1 VPEIF
6 GQLFGIAVFASLI
19 RAFVPL
25 FLATLGGLFN
35 ERSGIVNIGIDGMM
49 IFGTWFG
56 AWGSLRYGAVAGL
69 LIATLSGMLVA
80 LIHAV
85 ATVTFRVDQ
94 IVSGVAINILALGV
108 PRFLSIVAFG
118 EGQETQS
125 PAVPSL
131 PTFSVPGLGTISPV
145 VPLTILLGIAA
156 WWVLNRTVLGLR
168 LRSAGENPRAAES
181 LGVRVISMRYAGVL
195 ISGAFAGLAGGY
207 LSVELVGQYTEGMN
221 QGRGFIALAALILGN
236 WSVIGVAFS
245 CLLFGWTE
253 ALTVYLRVDW
263 INNAFIASLP
273 YIVTLVVLAL
283 FSRRVRPPKAVG
295 QAYEAG
301 SPV

>member
-1 VPEIF
+1 VPEIV
-6 GQLFGIAVFASLI
+6 GQLFGIAVIASLI

-56 AWGSLRYGAVAGL
+56 AWGSLRYGAAAGL

-118 EGQETQS
+118 EGQEAQS

-131 PTFSVPGLGTISPV
+131 PKIDLPGLGEISPV
-145 VPLTILLGIAA
+145 VPLTIALGVAA
-156 WWVLNRTVLGLR
+156 WWVLSRTVLGLR

-181 LGVRVISMRYAGVL
+181 LGVRVINMRYAGVL

-236 WSVIGVAFS
+236 WSVIGVTFS
-245 CLLFGWTE
+245 CLLFAWTQ

-273 YIVTLVVLAL
+273 YIVTLIVLAL

>member
-1 VPEIF
+1 VPEILV
-6 GQLFGIAVFASLI
+6 QLFGLATIASAL

-25 FLATLGGLFN
+25 YLATLGGVFN

-56 AWGSLRYGAVAGL
+56 AWGAYKWGPVVGLLLAVA
-69 LIATLSGMLVA
+69 SGVA
-80 LIHAV
+80 VAAIHAM
-85 ATVTFRVDQ
+85 ATVTFGVDH
-94 IVSGVAINILALGV
+94 IVSGVAINILAIGI
-108 PRFLSIVAFG
+108 PRFLSIVAY
-118 EGQETQS
+118 GQGTQS
-125 PAVPSL
+125 PQVSQL
-131 PTFSVPGLGTISPV
+131 PKIDVPGLGEISPV
-145 VPLTILLGIAA
+145 VPLTVLLGFGA
-156 WWVLNRTVLGLR
+156 WFVLGRTVFGLR

-181 LGVRVISMRYAGVL
+181 LGVRVKGMRWAGVL
-195 ISGAFAGLAGGY
+195 LSGGFAGLAGGY
-207 LSVELVGQYTEGMN
+207 LSVELVGLYREGMN

-236 WSVIGVAFS
+236 WSVIGITFS

-253 ALTVYLRVDW
+253 AMTVYLRVDW
-263 INNAFIASLP
+263 INNAFIQSLP

-301 SPV
+301 SPI

>member
-1 VPEIF
+1 VPEILV
-6 GQLFGIAVFASLI
+6 QLFGLATIASAI

-25 FLATLGGLFN
+25 YLATLGGVFN

-56 AWGSLRYGAVAGL
+56 AWGALQWGPVAGL
-69 LIATLSGMLVA
+69 LTAIAAGVA
-80 LIHAV
+80 AAALHAM
-85 ATVTFRVDQ
+85 ATVTFRVDH

-108 PRFLSIVAFG
+108 PRFLSIVAYD
-118 EGQETQS
+118 QPTQS
-125 PAVPSL
+125 PQVPQL
-131 PTFSVPGLGTISPV
+131 PKVDVPGLGEISLLVPV
-145 VPLTILLGIAA
+145 TILLGVGT
-156 WWVLNRTVLGLR
+156 WFVLNRTVFGLR

-181 LGVRVISMRYAGVL
+181 LGVRVRGMRWAGVL

-207 LSVELVGQYTEGMN
+207 LSIELVGLYREGMN

-236 WSVIGVAFS
+236 WNPLGAAFA
-245 CLLFGWTE
+245 CLLFAWTE
-253 ALTVYLRVDW
+253 ALTVFLRVDW
-263 INNAFIASLP
+263 INNAFIQSLP
-273 YIVTLVVLAL
+273 YIVTLIVLAI
-283 FSRRVRPPKAVG
+283 FFRRVRPPKAVG

>member
-6 GQLFGIAVFASLI
+6 GQLFGIAVIASLI

-25 FLATLGGLFN
+25 FLATLGALFN

-56 AWGSLRYGAVAGL
+56 AWGSLRFGPLAGL
-69 LIATLSGMLVA
+69 LIATLGGTLVA

-85 ATVTFRVDQ
+85 ATVTFRVDH
-94 IVSGVAINILALGV
+94 IVSGVAINILALGL

-118 EGQETQS
+118 EGRETQS

-131 PTFSVPGLGTISPV
+131 PKIDLPGLGEISPV
-145 VPLTILLGIAA
+145 VPLTIALGVAA

-181 LGVRVISMRYAGVL
+181 LGVRVINMRYAGVL

-245 CLLFGWTE
+245 CLLFAWTE

>member
-1 VPEIF
+1 VPDVLV
-6 GQLFGIAVFASLI
+6 QLFGIATIASAI

-25 FLATLGGLFN
+25 YLATLGGVFN

-56 AWGSLRYGAVAGL
+56 AWGALQWGPAGGLLLAVVAGTAVA
-69 LIATLSGMLVA
+69 A
-80 LIHAV
+80 IHAV
-85 ATVTFRVDQ
+85 ATVTFRVDH
-94 IVSGVAINILALGV
+94 IVSGVAINILAIGL
-108 PRFLSIVAFG
+108 PRFLSYVAY
-118 EGQETQS
+118 GQGTQS
-125 PAVPSL
+125 PQVPQL
-131 PTFSVPGLGTISPV
+131 PRIDVPGLGSMSPI
-145 VPLTILLGIAA
+145 VPLTAVLGVVA
-156 WWVLNRTVLGLR
+156 WFVLTRTVFGLR
-168 LRSAGENPRAAES
+168 LRSSGENPRAAES
-181 LGVRVISMRYAGVL
+181 LGVRVVSMRYAGVL

-207 LSVELVGQYTEGMN
+207 LSVELVGLYREGMN

-236 WSVIGVAFS
+236 WSVIGAAFA
-245 CLLFGWTE
+245 CLLFAWTE

-263 INNAFIASLP
+263 INNAFILSLP

-283 FSRRVRPPKAVG
+283 FARRVRPPKAVG

>member
-6 GQLFGIAVFASLI
+6 GQLFGIAVIASLI

-56 AWGSLRYGAVAGL
+56 AWGSLRYGALAGL
-69 LIATLSGMLVA
+69 LIATLSGTLVA

-118 EGQETQS
+118 EGRETQS

-131 PTFSVPGLGTISPV
+131 PKIDLPGLGEISPV
-145 VPLTILLGIAA
+145 VPLTIALGVGA

-181 LGVRVISMRYAGVL
+181 LGVRVVSMRYVGVL
-195 ISGAFAGLAGGY
+195 VSGAFAGLAGGY

-245 CLLFGWTE
+245 CLLFAWTE

>member
-1 VPEIF
+1 VPEILVS
-6 GQLFGIAVFASLI
+6 LFGLATIASAI

-25 FLATLGGLFN
+25 YLATLGGIYN

-56 AWGSLRYGAVAGL
+56 AWGALQWGPVAGL
-69 LIATLSGMLVA
+69 LL
-80 LIHAV
+80 AV
-85 ATVTFRVDQ
+85 ASGVAAAALHGMATITFRVDH
-94 IVSGVAINILALGV
+94 IVSGTAILILALGI
-108 PRFLSIVAFG
+108 PRFLSIVAYDQG
-118 EGQETQS
+118 TQS
-125 PAVPSL
+125 PQVPQL
-131 PTFSVPGLGTISPV
+131 PKIDIPGLGEQSIM
-145 VPLTILLGIAA
+145 VPLTVLLGIGT
-156 WWVLNRTVLGLR
+156 WFVLNRTVFGLR

-181 LGVRVISMRYAGVL
+181 LGVRVRGMRWAGVL
-195 ISGAFAGLAGGY
+195 ISGGFAGLAGGY
-207 LSVELVGQYTEGMN
+207 LSIELVGLYREGMN

-236 WSVIGVAFS
+236 WSPIGAALS
-245 CLLFGWTE
+245 CLLFAWTE
-253 ALTVYLRVDW
+253 ALTVYLRVEW

-283 FSRRVRPPKAVG
+283 FFRRVRPPKAVG

>member
-1 VPEIF
+1 MPEIF
-6 GQLFGIAVFASLI
+6 GQLFGVAVLASLI

-56 AWGSLRYGAVAGL
+56 AWGSLRYGALAGL
-69 LIATLSGMLVA
+69 LIATLSGTLLA

-131 PTFSVPGLGTISPV
+131 PKIDLPGLGEISPV
-145 VPLTILLGIAA
+145 VPLTIVLGVAA

-181 LGVRVISMRYAGVL
+181 LGVRVISMRYVGVL

-236 WSVIGVAFS
+236 WSVIGVALS
-245 CLLFGWTE
+245 CLLFAWTE

-273 YIVTLVVLAL
+273 YIVTLIVLAL
-283 FSRRVRPPKAVG
+283 VSRRVRPPKAVG

>member
-1 VPEIF
+1 VPEIV
-6 GQLFGIAVFASLI
+6 GQLFGIAVIASLI

-56 AWGSLRYGAVAGL
+56 AWGSLHYGPAAGL
-69 LIATLSGMLVA
+69 LIATLSGVLVA

-131 PTFSVPGLGTISPV
+131 PTIDLPGLGAISPV
-145 VPLTILLGIAA
+145 VPLTVVLGVAA
-156 WWVLNRTVLGLR
+156 WWVFNRTVLGLR

-236 WSVIGVAFS
+236 WAVIGVAFS
-245 CLLFGWTE
+245 CLLFAWTE

>member
-1 VPEIF
+1 VPEIV
-6 GQLFGIAVFASLI
+6 GQLFGIAVIASLI

-56 AWGSLRYGAVAGL
+56 AWGSLRYGPVAGL
-69 LIATLSGMLVA
+69 LVATLSGILVA
-80 LIHAV
+80 AIHAV

-118 EGQETQS
+118 EGLEAQS
-125 PAVPSL
+125 PAVRSL
-131 PTFSVPGLGTISPV
+131 PKIDLPGLGEISPV
-145 VPLTILLGIAA
+145 VPLTIALGVGA

-181 LGVRVISMRYAGVL
+181 LGVRVVSMRYAGVL

-236 WSVIGVAFS
+236 WSVIGVTFS
-245 CLLFGWTE
+245 CLLFAWTE

-273 YIVTLVVLAL
+273 YIVTLVVLAV